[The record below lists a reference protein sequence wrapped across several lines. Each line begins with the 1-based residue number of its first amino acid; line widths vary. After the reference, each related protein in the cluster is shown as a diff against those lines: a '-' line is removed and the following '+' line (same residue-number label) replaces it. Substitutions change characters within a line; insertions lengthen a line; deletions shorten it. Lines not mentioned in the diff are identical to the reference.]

1 MKRRPTKRAVVV
13 IGIGALLVMAGATAQ
28 AGWLFVLAAGVLG
41 LVAGS
46 FVVKHR
52 LGGVEIVRRMP
63 QRARVGDAV
72 RAGLTVAN
80 RTRSSVPM
88 FTLKDSFAAFDPVTV
103 GVERLGAEARAEIE
117 LVRRAT
123 SRGVH
128 EEGAVSMTSG
138 APFGLVRSRRI
149 RHIRTRFTV
158 VPRWVELTSFPILE
172 PSSSPSEV
180 LHERAR
186 TGAGEEYLG
195 VREYRPGDPLR
206 AVHWR
211 TTARAGK
218 LIVREYQQEVSSTVG
233 LVLAGADHGGPNH
246 GNWPHSSFENL
257 VSAAA
262 SIGIYALHTG
272 HPIHIA
278 RDQGAGIEYLGG
290 TGKHDLLDWL
300 AAAQPFDG
308 SLEPLVVQ
316 MLGRVG
322 RRGTI
327 VLCSTTAGTAGG
339 SIERSVRRIQRAGA
353 RAIVVAARSS
363 SWDPAAGDVVLPA
376 GLGEGRVPIRE
387 LVAGEELESCLAG

>member
-1 MKRRPTKRAVVV
+1 MRRQPTRRAVVI

-52 LGGVEIVRRMP
+52 LGAVEMRRRMP
-63 QRARVGDAV
+63 QRARVGDDV
-72 RAGLTVAN
+72 RAGLTVTN
-80 RTRSSVPM
+80 RSRSSVPM
-88 FTLKDSFAAFDPVTV
+88 FALEDSFAAFDPVIF
-103 GVERLGAEARAEIE
+103 GVERLDAGARAEIE

-128 EEGAVSMTSG
+128 EDGAVSLTSG
-138 APFGLVRSRRI
+138 APFGLVRSRRT
-149 RHIRTRFTV
+149 RRIRTSFTV
-158 VPRWVELTSFPILE
+158 VPHWVELTSFPILE

-233 LVLAGADHGGPNH
+233 LVVAGADHGDGPT
-246 GNWPHSSFENL
+246 SSFESL

-262 SIGIYALHTG
+262 SIGIYALSTG

-278 RDQGAGIEYLGG
+278 RDRGERIDYLGG

-300 AAAQPFDG
+300 ASAQAFDG

-327 VLCSTTAGTAGG
+327 VLCSDTAGTAGG
-339 SIERSVRRIQRAGA
+339 SIEASVRRIQRAGA

-363 SWDPAAGDVVLPA
+363 SWDPAARDAVLPA

-387 LVAGEELESCLAG
+387 LVADKELESCLAG

>member
-1 MKRRPTKRAVVV
+1 MRRPTKRAVV
-13 IGIGALLVMAGATAQ
+13 IAGIGTLLVLAGATAQ

-52 LGGVEIVRRMP
+52 LGAVEVVRRVP
-63 QRARVGDAV
+63 RRARVGDDI
-72 RAGLTVAN
+72 RAGLSVTN
-80 RTRSSVPM
+80 GSRSSVP
-88 FTLKDSFAAFDPVTV
+88 LFAVEDAFDAFDPVTV
-103 GVERLGAEARAEIE
+103 GVDRLAGGAQAEIE

-123 SRGVH
+123 RRGVY
-128 EEGAVSMTSG
+128 EEGSVSLSCG
-138 APFGLVRSRRI
+138 APFGLVRSRKT
-149 RHIRTRFTV
+149 RHIRTPLTV
-158 VPRWVELTSFPILE
+158 VPRWVELSSFPILE

-218 LIVREYQQEVSSTVG
+218 LIVREYQQEISSTVG
-233 LVLAGADHGGPNH
+233 LVLAGVDHGAGSS
-246 GNWPHSSFENL
+246 SSFESL

-262 SIGIYALHTG
+262 SVGIYALQTG

-278 RDQGAGIEYLGG
+278 RDHGAGIEYLGG

-300 AAAQPFDG
+300 ASARPFDG
-308 SLEPLVVQ
+308 SLEPLVTQ

-327 VLCSTTAGTAGG
+327 VLCASTAGTTGA
-339 SIERSVRRIQRAGA
+339 SIQASVALVQRAGA

-363 SWDPAAGDVVLPA
+363 TWEPSADDEADLPI
-376 GLGEGRVPIRE
+376 GLGDGRVPVRE
-387 LVAGEELESCLAG
+387 LTHGKDLESCLAG

>member
-1 MKRRPTKRAVVV
+1 MKRRPTKRAVVIV
-13 IGIGALLVMAGATAQ
+13 GIGALLVMAGATAQ

-52 LGGVEIVRRMP
+52 LGAVEIVRRMP
-63 QRARVGDAV
+63 QRARVGDDV

-80 RTRSSVPM
+80 RSRSSVPM
-88 FTLKDSFAAFDPVTV
+88 FALEDPFAAFDPVIV
-103 GVERLGAEARAEIE
+103 GVERLEAGARAEIE

-128 EEGAVSMTSG
+128 EQGAVSMTSG

-149 RHIRTRFTV
+149 RHIRTPFTV

-233 LVLAGADHGGPNH
+233 LVLAGPDHGGRNH
-246 GNWPHSSFENL
+246 GDWPTSSFESL

-278 RDQGAGIEYLGG
+278 RDQGVGIEYLGG

-300 AAAQPFDG
+300 ASAQAFDG

-327 VLCSTTAGTAGG
+327 VLCSATAGSTGG
-339 SIERSVRRIQRAGA
+339 SIEASVRRIQRAGA

-363 SWDPAAGDVVLPA
+363 SWDPAARDAVLPA
-376 GLGEGRVPIRE
+376 GLGEGRVPIRV
-387 LVAGEELESCLAG
+387 LVADEELESCLAG

>member
-41 LVAGS
+41 LVASS
-46 FVVKHR
+46 FIVKHR
-52 LGGVEIVRRMP
+52 LGTIEIVRRMP
-63 QRARVGDAV
+63 QRARVGDDV

-80 RTRSSVPM
+80 RSRASVPM
-88 FTLKDSFAAFDPVTV
+88 FALEDPFGAFDPVIV
-103 GVERLGAEARAEIE
+103 GVERLGAGARAEIE

-128 EEGAVSMTSG
+128 EAGAITMTSG

-149 RHIRTRFTV
+149 RHIRTPFTV
-158 VPRWVELTSFPILE
+158 VPRWVELASFPILE

-233 LVLAGADHGGPNH
+233 LVLAGADHGDGPT
-246 GNWPHSSFENL
+246 SSFESL

-262 SIGIYALHTG
+262 SIGIYALSTG

-278 RDQGAGIEYLGG
+278 RAGDEGIEYLGG
-290 TGKHDLLDWL
+290 SGKHDLLDWL

-308 SLEPLVVQ
+308 SMEPLVVQ

-327 VLCSTTAGTAGG
+327 VLCSGTAGSAGG
-339 SIERSVRRIQRAGA
+339 SIEASVRRIQRAGA

-363 SWDPAAGDVVLPA
+363 SWDPAARDGVLPA

-387 LVAGEELESCLAG
+387 LVADMELESCLAG